1 MGGEP
6 RAARGRP
13 VGPAGG
19 ALAALAAWT
28 VLQAVTALAWTNPL
42 TTRLILT
49 EEFGQSPK
57 LIEVWTRLQPL
68 PRITEVPPV
77 AMMLGYLLFSLLHV
91 GVFIQLFAALPG
103 RGWIGKGASFGLGIL
118 VFQYCYFE
126 FFGPFNQYHEPLRLI
141 AYELLLQGLMA
152 FSEAL
157 VISWM
162 LTPRLQRRSPQAA

>member
-1 MGGEP
+1 MGSEP
-6 RAARGRP
+6 RAARDRP
-13 VGPAGG
+13 VGPARG
-19 ALAALAAWT
+19 AVAAIAAWA
-28 VLQAVTALAWTNPL
+28 VLQIVTALAWTNPL
-42 TTRLILT
+42 TDRIILT

-68 PRITEVPPV
+68 PRITEDPPI
-77 AMMLGYLLFSLLHV
+77 AMMLGYLLFSLIHV
-91 GVFIQLFAALPG
+91 GVFVRLFEALPG
-103 RGWIGKGASFGLGIL
+103 RGWIGKGTSSGLGIL
-118 VFQYCYFE
+118 VFQYGYFE

-162 LTPRLQRRSPQAA
+162 LTPRLQRRSPEAA